1 MVIMVIRC
9 LVMNK
14 MVAMNRI
21 FPLRILVFLLF
32 AIFTVGAAQ
41 AQISRLDKRFNIK
54 KRNQQSVRK
63 PVVRTTSQRT
73 VTTSRT
79 NNISNSNY
87 TPPKSQEDGELPYY
101 VHLDNLYDG
110 GEVQMSRWLY
120 NGIEDLLPLVKRKLS
135 SKEYYE
141 YLLKLVVEVQPM
153 YRSAHDDENKV
164 KAIRIAR
171 EMMLPLINDLPSLTE
186 VMDPKYEGDPVYS
199 LEKDD
204 DSDIQYRYSFEALP
218 AETPLLLSNDKIIVT
233 CSRQQGSTM
242 TRSYDK
248 KHFSFYDSR
257 TLLYKS
263 SWIDDRTGVGGFY
276 CFSCD
281 KNKNQFYF
289 SAKNGDWRKAYS
301 DHYCYAYNW
310 ETSEY
315 ERSIIEKGGGQRS
328 AADFEKS
335 FRTKFKT
342 KSFPQY
348 LNFGNEPTLETWY
361 TVAEFDKIVGHE
373 WIDREKLLL
382 DDLSDP
388 RVLGKKDALV
398 DLACRNFVQNDKFG
412 NIKQVD
418 FSSLRVEKT
427 SDISGSSAEVKNTR
441 DESSEVSNDLD
452 ASLII
457 SQGKFTE
464 LGDTG
469 RWKAHKLDERY
480 YLIYDKNKRGIFD
493 AGLGDEKIYLY
504 DSTSAKLGTIPAN
517 IRNTE
522 IAWFGPKVYSFGE
535 SDCDRYTV
543 NIGYWHRNGSGWS
556 GPSVLYD
563 NQYGEEEIVFEGT
576 KPHTVDGD
584 INGKPLPIGFRVK
597 LTPWKLNDPTLVGS
611 LYSLW
616 NKIQGGYGKSYWIT
630 VESGYCQLFL
640 MDETRKTGK
649 LVHQWGGAW
658 EKDGTL
664 PVWMP
669 ERRWMCL
676 PKKDHCWDIYTI
688 SENYSTVE
696 KLCSVYFGANNSF
709 AITLQDGIYAGS
721 PGCERLLTYKWENER
736 IGMQALAPWRN
747 RPAEVLEALGGNAD
761 DIAALRETTKRWLRK
776 QGFNP
781 ENMPSEPS
789 LKDFPAVDVHMP
801 SLFSTTDTARFTVT
815 AKATTNDIAKVIIR
829 VDGVEVPQ
837 SWSRGLAIAASEQK
851 ELPVEVPLVSGQNW
865 IEVTPVDS
873 KGISGDTFRFRTIY
887 RGNYPSDLFIVAL
900 GVSDYDNSDLQLQ
913 YAAKD
918 AKDIAAAFEK
928 YGTGR
933 KHLLVLA
940 DKEVKDKSVLEKVK
954 IFLSAASL
962 EDRIVF
968 YVAGHG
974 ILDDKY
980 NYYYAPAG
988 FDPERI
994 DETGIAMDELTAC
1007 LQSAKARKK
1016 LLLLDTC
1023 HSGMLGEA
1031 GEEKLTT
1038 SGVQLP
1044 HGVRAIRHRGMKV
1057 RKAIGALNTKQ
1068 KKRYIEDLFSRGD
1081 VQRGI
1086 NIIAGAAGAEYAL
1099 ESGAWKNGVFTSTI
1113 IQALQDSNADTN
1125 KDGRLNVEELQNY
1138 VTSKVAEQTNG
1149 EQKPSSVASENGYG
1163 FILCGKDIEIP
1174 AVTHTDSPSNSSHS
1188 DKATFSNGH
1197 NQSQL
1202 MNLINRYITARGDGN
1217 AYAIGDLYA
1226 SQVKYKYSD
1235 YRVVSRDIVIR
1246 DILPWCKRWTMRNY
1260 ELLAAGYNENS
1271 NTLQIIFRYSL
1282 KDTKGKTASG
1292 YTKEIWVLDSQGK
1305 IISWDEKLSK
1315 DGAPSLSS
1323 DYTRIQ

>member
-1 MVIMVIRC
+1 
-9 LVMNK
+9 
-14 MVAMNRI
+14 MNRI

-63 PVVRTTSQRT
+63 PVVRTTSQRH
-73 VTTSRT
+73 
-79 NNISNSNY
+79 SNSTQEKDRSSRDQSTNRNE
-87 TPPKSQEDGELPYY
+87 KSITGT
-101 VHLDNLYDG
+101 
-110 GEVQMSRWLY
+110 
-120 NGIEDLLPLVKRKLS
+120 S
-135 SKEYYE
+135 SK
-141 YLLKLVVEVQPM
+141 
-153 YRSAHDDENKV
+153 RNK
-164 KAIRIAR
+164 
-171 EMMLPLINDLPSLTE
+171 LPSLSVVLSTQ
-186 VMDPKYEGDPVYS
+186 YRGTLVYS
-199 LEKDD
+199 LENGGGNEIK
-204 DSDIQYRYSFEALP
+204 YRYILTSMP
-218 AETPLLLSNDKIIVT
+218 GHHDLLLSNDIVIVT
-233 CSRQQGSTM
+233 NENKSISLNDSYSTNN
-242 TRSYDK
+242 
-248 KHFSFYDSR
+248 FISFWDARKLTYDSSFIENR
-257 TLLYKS
+257 LGTFYEPPDYYDAEANFRFLYDVK
-263 SWIDDRTGVGGFY
+263 
-276 CFSCD
+276 
-281 KNKNQFYF
+281 KNQFFLAGFNYAHGASF
-289 SAKNGDWRKAYS
+289 GD
-301 DHYCYAYNW
+301 YCYAYDLRSHDLEIRGITHSNRD
-310 ETSEY
+310 EYFVMGGFAHMIRTGFGNKRFPDKLMFNLSCKIRKLENAEKLISEPVMHDFAY
-315 ERSIIEKGGGQRS
+315 NFKINTQITGILDVDFDSLSVDAKGQRLTKGEETTELKIEDVTGLPSHEKMAYDYLGSSRWLIYPKKYGGAYGAVTGYQPGSTTSVNEENIFLYDKVQNIISPVPISIKIAKGEHPS
-328 AADFEKS
+328 AQTEFTFGTSDCGKVTVNACSITRWGGDWYGPRLLDKNSPNGEKDIV
-335 FRTKFKT
+335 
-342 KSFPQY
+342 
-348 LNFGNEPTLETWY
+348 FGGNAVHSTYDNEKEKL
-361 TVAEFDKIVGHE
+361 TVAYRIKVPSG
-373 WIDREKLLL
+373 
-382 DDLSDP
+382 
-388 RVLGKKDALV
+388 VLRK
-398 DLACRNFVQNDKFG
+398 G
-412 NIKQVD
+412 N
-418 FSSLRVEKT
+418 
-427 SDISGSSAEVKNTR
+427 NT
-441 DESSEVSNDLD
+441 EMGAQT
-452 ASLII
+452 ASLLSI
-457 SQGKFTE
+457 
-464 LGDTG
+464 
-469 RWKAHKLDERY
+469 
-480 YLIYDKNKRGIFD
+480 
-493 AGLGDEKIYLY
+493 
-504 DSTSAKLGTIPAN
+504 
-517 IRNTE
+517 
-522 IAWFGPKVYSFGE
+522 
-535 SDCDRYTV
+535 
-543 NIGYWHRNGSGWS
+543 
-556 GPSVLYD
+556 
-563 NQYGEEEIVFEGT
+563 
-576 KPHTVDGD
+576 
-584 INGKPLPIGFRVK
+584 
-597 LTPWKLNDPTLVGS
+597 
-611 LYSLW
+611 W
-616 NKIQGGYGKSYWIT
+616 NKVPGCPFKSYWVA
-630 VESGYCQLFL
+630 VENGYCQLFVL
-640 MDETRKTGK
+640 DDDKKIGK
-649 LVHQWGGAW
+649 LVHQWQGSW
-658 EKDGTL
+658 SKNDL
-664 PVWMP
+664 KKPVWMS
-669 ERRWMCL
+669 EKRWLCL
-676 PKKDHCWDIYTI
+676 PTVDNCWDIY
-688 SENYSTVE
+688 SVDEKFESVQ
-696 KLCSVYFGANNSF
+696 KLCSVYFGGSKKYS
-709 AITLQDGIYAGS
+709 IILPCGIYAGT
-721 PGCERLLTYKWENER
+721 PDCEEFMYKEDSECR

-747 RPAEVLEALGGNAD
+747 RPAEVLEAIGGNAD

-776 QGFNP
+776 QGFDP
-781 ENMPSEPS
+781 DNMPQEPA
-789 LKDFPAVDVHMP
+789 LKDFPALDVHMP
-801 SLFSTTDTARFTVT
+801 NLFSTTDMARFTVT
-815 AKATTNDIAKVIIR
+815 AKATANDITKVIVR

-837 SWSRGLAIAASEQK
+837 SWSRRLAIAASEQK
-851 ELPVEVPLVSGQNW
+851 ELPVEVPLASGQNW

-887 RGNYPSDLFIVAL
+887 KGTYPSDLFIVTL
-900 GVSDYDNSDLQLQ
+900 GVSDYDDLDLKLS

-918 AKDIAAAFEK
+918 AEDIATAFEK

-933 KHLLVLA
+933 KHLLVLT
-940 DKEVKDKSVLEKVK
+940 DKEVKDRSVLEKVK
-954 IFLSAASL
+954 IFLSATSL

-1031 GEEKLTT
+1031 GEEKLTM

-1044 HGVRAIRHRGMKV
+1044 HGVRAIQHRGMKV

-1188 DKATFSNGH
+1188 GNATFSNGH
-1197 NQSQL
+1197 NQSQF

-1235 YRVVSRDIVIR
+1235 YRVVSRDVVIR

-1282 KDTKGKTASG
+1282 EDTKGKTASG